1 MGKESVQNRKWVC
14 GLEITFRLFSD
25 PAVEHYSLNRWH
37 RATEEIPADLTLSTS
52 TCLVFTEYY
61 SATWKTTGKGHWRNN
76 IFVKES
82 FFGSGDNLFTKYA
95 VHPPTPIKAMIM
107 QMLIL
112 REQRQN
118 MHFQKIA
125 SLLENFLTLPELV
138 EYWWQEKYCKNIRNY
153 FQPIPHTSVECES
166 VYDNDSVNAMFHCSL
181 CLPLIS
187 THFALNMPS
196 VIPSI
201 CNREGGSVYLRRGE
215 AVVAAGGRALGGSS
229 WSPLPHH
236 QWP

>member
-1 MGKESVQNRKWVC
+1 
-14 GLEITFRLFSD
+14 
-25 PAVEHYSLNRWH
+25 
-37 RATEEIPADLTLSTS
+37 
-52 TCLVFTEYY
+52 
-61 SATWKTTGKGHWRNN
+61 
-76 IFVKES
+76 
-82 FFGSGDNLFTKYA
+82 
-95 VHPPTPIKAMIM
+95 M

-215 AVVAAGGRALGGSS
+215 AVVAAVHGVRVEVVGRDGR
-229 WSPLPHH
+229 
-236 QWP
+236 

>member
-1 MGKESVQNRKWVC
+1 
-14 GLEITFRLFSD
+14 
-25 PAVEHYSLNRWH
+25 
-37 RATEEIPADLTLSTS
+37 
-52 TCLVFTEYY
+52 
-61 SATWKTTGKGHWRNN
+61 
-76 IFVKES
+76 
-82 FFGSGDNLFTKYA
+82 
-95 VHPPTPIKAMIM
+95 M

-201 CNREGGSVYLRRGE
+201 CNREGGSVYLRRG
-215 AVVAAGGRALGGSS
+215 GGCGGCRRPGPG
-229 WSPLPHH
+229 WL
-236 QWP
+236 